1 MIIKLKKLNKKSNIK
16 DYVSWMNN
24 YKITKYLDQHV
35 KKHTKKTIIDYI
47 NFINKSKSDFLFG
60 IFVKKINKYLHVGNI
75 KLGRINDIHKTGMIS
90 LFVGDKKFHNQNIGS
105 KAISKVCLIAK
116 KKVCLKFMPDVIN
129 QISLRKEHFLKII
142 FFKRESKKD
151 RLFWGKKERIL
162 FGTVYSYKKNKT

>member
-60 IFVKKINKYLHVGNI
+60 IFVKKMNKYLHVGNI
-75 KLGRINDIHKTGMIS
+75 KLGRINDVHRTGMIS

-116 KKVCLKFMPDVIN
+116 KKGLFKVYAGCHKSN
-129 QISLRKEHFLKII
+129 ISSQRAFLKNN
-142 FFKRESKKD
+142 FFQEGVQKRQVVLGKKREDLIWYGLFLQKK
-151 RLFWGKKERIL
+151 
-162 FGTVYSYKKNKT
+162 